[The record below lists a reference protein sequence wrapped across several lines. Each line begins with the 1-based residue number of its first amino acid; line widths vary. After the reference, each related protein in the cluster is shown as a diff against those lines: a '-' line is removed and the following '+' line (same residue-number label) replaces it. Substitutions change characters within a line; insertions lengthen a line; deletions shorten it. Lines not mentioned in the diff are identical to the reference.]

1 MSVLEV
7 GSGVMIRAADAP
19 IFGDV
24 NYGAKDAA
32 VLKDLAAMTRE
43 LRISI
48 DNLGP
53 DDPEFAERWLS
64 RFDT

>member
-1 MSVLEV
+1 MSVLEL
-7 GSGVMIRAADAP
+7 GSGVMIRATAAP

-24 NYGAKDAA
+24 NRGAKDAA
-32 VLKDLAAMTRE
+32 VLRDLAAVTRQ
-43 LRISI
+43 LRVSI